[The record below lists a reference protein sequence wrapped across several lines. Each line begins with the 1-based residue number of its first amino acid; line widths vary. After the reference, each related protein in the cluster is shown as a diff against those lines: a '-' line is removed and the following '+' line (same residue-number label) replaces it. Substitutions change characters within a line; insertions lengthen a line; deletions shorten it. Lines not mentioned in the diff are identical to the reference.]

1 MNDTEYKIKSYNTCS
16 LWKPVYAHMI
26 RYVCFFVYLSD
37 LHSMKQIFVSLH
49 AKNYVWVFFKKIRI
63 FLIDV
68 VLYMCAKI
76 NKFVFILYFLSRIV
90 GVFYNW
96 IFMLRSGLS
105 ISLLVHSESGY
116 VFWECVVKSTTVNH
130 RFLEISALWGG

>member
-1 MNDTEYKIKSYNTCS
+1 MTLNIKLKVTIHVLFGSSCMHTWFDMS
-16 LWKPVYAHMI
+16 V
-26 RYVCFFVYLSD
+26 FFVYLSD

-49 AKNYVWVFFKKIRI
+49 AKNNVCFFKKIRI

-68 VLYMCAKI
+68 VWYMCAKI
-76 NKFVFILYFLSRIV
+76 NKFVYILYFLCRIV

-116 VFWECVVKSTTVNH
+116 VFWECVVKSKTVNH
-130 RFLEISALWGG
+130 RFLEISALRGG

>member
-16 LWKPVYAHMI
+16 LWKLVYAHMI
-26 RYVCFFVYLSD
+26 RYVCFLSIYRIYIAWNRYLS
-37 LHSMKQIFVSLH
+37 HYMQRIMFGF
-49 AKNYVWVFFKKIRI
+49 FFKKIRI

-68 VLYMCAKI
+68 VCYMCAKI
-76 NKFVFILYFLSRIV
+76 NKFVYILYFLCRIV

-116 VFWECVVKSTTVNH
+116 VFWECVVKSKTVNH